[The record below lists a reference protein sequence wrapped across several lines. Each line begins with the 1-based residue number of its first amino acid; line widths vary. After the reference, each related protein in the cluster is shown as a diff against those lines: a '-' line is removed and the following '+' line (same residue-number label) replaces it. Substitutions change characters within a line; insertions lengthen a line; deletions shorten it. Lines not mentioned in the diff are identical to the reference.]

1 MKEKAKINT
10 CEDKIYEGECG
21 HESFVPKHGFD
32 HRVDSVLGFVRIGTS
47 PPPHPQA
54 RVSLP
59 LVQGGTHSLAR
70 ERGGSNSDRHCTCTC
85 GNLGLCISIFRL

>member
-32 HRVDSVLGFVRIGTS
+32 HRVDSV
-47 PPPHPQA
+47 QY
-54 RVSLP
+54 
-59 LVQGGTHSLAR
+59 
-70 ERGGSNSDRHCTCTC
+70 
-85 GNLGLCISIFRL
+85 